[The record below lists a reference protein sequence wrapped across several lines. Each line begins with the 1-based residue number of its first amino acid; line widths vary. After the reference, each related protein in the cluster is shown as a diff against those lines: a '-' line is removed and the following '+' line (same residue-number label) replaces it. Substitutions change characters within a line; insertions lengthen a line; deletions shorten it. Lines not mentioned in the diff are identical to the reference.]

1 MAEERKPAM
10 SIDEIEAVLVDLP
23 EEQLDDLM
31 DRVAV
36 RRGMAPEIEQ
46 SWMEEVERRLDEVDA
61 GEVELIPIEE
71 TIAKMR
77 ALLR

>member
-1 MAEERKPAM
+1 MSEERKPAM

-36 RRGMAPEIEQ
+36 RRGVSPEIEQ

-61 GEVELIPIEE
+61 GEVELIPVEE